1 MLFCYSFQYYY
12 LIFIGI
18 KIITYIYLYKNTHD
32 YNNILILLLLLLLLL
47 FIIIKNNI
55 YFYQRW
61 RKLDPERKAELE
73 KIAEQKKKEYDE
85 ALKAYEQSEN
95 FRVILFYK

>member
-1 MLFCYSFQYYY
+1 L
-12 LIFIGI
+12 
-18 KIITYIYLYKNTHD
+18 
-32 YNNILILLLLLLLLL
+32 LLLLLLLLL

-85 ALKAYEQSEN
+85 ALKA
-95 FRVILFYK
+95 